1 MKLALIGFTGRGAE
15 LVSKLVEAF
24 CADGD
29 LCTGYTGKRVCME
42 EPKSLCR
49 VTGSLSDW
57 TRKQFSEMDGLIF
70 VGAAGIAV
78 RLIAPYLKDKL
89 TDPAVVVVDEA
100 GHFAISLLSGH
111 VGGANH
117 LAEQTARILGA
128 IPVVTTASDVRGRH
142 AIDVWAKEHHLTITD
157 RNLAKEVAA
166 ALLGGETVG
175 YFSEYPLELPDVTGY
190 EKNAV
195 HRRNVWITCHVKP
208 DVLTDG
214 RQKKNADITGD
225 VLSGVPDDSD
235 FDMEDAKQCEPLF
248 LRLVPKS
255 LILGIGCRKQTLGEA
270 IEFAVQETLRQA
282 NLDLHT
288 VAAIASIDLKK
299 EETGLLQLSEKLAV
313 PFITYT
319 SSELETVQGDFSE
332 SGFVRQV
339 TGVGNVCER
348 SALLCAGK
356 DARLLVKKQ
365 VYPGV
370 TVAVAEA
377 AFCG

>member
-1 MKLALIGFTGRGAE
+1 MKLAVIGFTGRGAE
-15 LVSKLVEAF
+15 LASKLVEAF
-24 CADGD
+24 CVAGD
-29 LCTGYTGKRVCME
+29 SCTGYTGKRVGME
-42 EPKSLCR
+42 EQKGLCM

-57 TRKQFSEMDGLIF
+57 TRQQFEEMDGLIF

-100 GHFAISLLSGH
+100 GRFAISLLSGH

-117 LAEQTARILGA
+117 LAERTAGILGA
-128 IPVVTTASDVRGRH
+128 VPVVTTASDVRGRH

-157 RNLAKEVAA
+157 RKLAKEVAA
-166 ALLGGETVG
+166 ALLDGETVG
-175 YFSEYPLELPDVTGY
+175 YFSEYPLELPDATGY
-190 EKNAV
+190 QENKV
-195 HRRNVWITCHVKP
+195 HRRNVWVTCHVQP
-208 DVLTDG
+208 DFWTGFPQERMPAVSKVTD
-214 RQKKNADITGD
+214 
-225 VLSGVPDDSD
+225 DD
-235 FDMEDAKQCEPLF
+235 QCEPQF

-255 LILGIGCRKQTLGEA
+255 LILGIGCRKQTPGEA
-270 IEFAVQETLRQA
+270 IEFAVQEALRQA
-282 NLDLHT
+282 NLDVQA

-313 PFITYT
+313 PFMTYT
-319 SSELETVQGDFSE
+319 SSELEAVQGEFSE

-370 TVAVAEA
+370 TVAVAET
-377 AFCG
+377 AFYG